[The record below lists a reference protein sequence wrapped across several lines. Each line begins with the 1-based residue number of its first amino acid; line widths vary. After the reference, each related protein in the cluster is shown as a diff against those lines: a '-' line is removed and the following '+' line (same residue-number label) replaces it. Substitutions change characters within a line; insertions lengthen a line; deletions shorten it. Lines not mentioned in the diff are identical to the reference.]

1 VKKSNIKTPRK
12 PPQRV
17 NLQLEPLP
25 QVERRQAPRPQ
36 EPLVVDENSLEAR
49 LADMPLHELLAAQGV
64 PI

>member
-1 VKKSNIKTPRK
+1 VKKSKIKRLRK

-25 QVERRQAPRPQ
+25 QVERRKAPRRQWPR
-36 EPLVVDENSLEAR
+36 VVDEDSPWAY
-49 LADMPLHELLAAQGV
+49 LADAPLHELLAAQGV